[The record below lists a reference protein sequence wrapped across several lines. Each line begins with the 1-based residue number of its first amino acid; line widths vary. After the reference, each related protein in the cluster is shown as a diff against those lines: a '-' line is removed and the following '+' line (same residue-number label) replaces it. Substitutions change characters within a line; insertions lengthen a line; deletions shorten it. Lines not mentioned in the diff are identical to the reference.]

1 MNTQGGMRHV
11 RQKVN
16 NDDCKRA
23 SKVNKE
29 GVEFGWMAEINTV
42 IADDPGKL
50 RGARRDRVIFEE
62 CFGEGTKVIMSDY
75 SRKNIEDIKV
85 GEFVM
90 GIDGSPQEVINTC
103 SGYDNLYEI
112 SQLKGENYIVNSK
125 HKLYFE

>member
-29 GVEFGWMAEINTV
+29 GVEFGWMSEINTV
-42 IADDPGKL
+42 IADDPSKL

-62 CFGEGTKVIMSDY
+62 AGSNKILTKS
-75 SRKNIEDIKV
+75 
-85 GEFVM
+85 
-90 GIDGSPQEVINTC
+90 
-103 SGYDNLYEI
+103 
-112 SQLKGENYIVNSK
+112 
-125 HKLYFE
+125 